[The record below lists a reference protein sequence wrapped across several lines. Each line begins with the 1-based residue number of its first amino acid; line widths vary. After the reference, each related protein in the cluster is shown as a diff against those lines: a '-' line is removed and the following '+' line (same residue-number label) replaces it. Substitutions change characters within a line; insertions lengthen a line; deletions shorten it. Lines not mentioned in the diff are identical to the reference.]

1 MRVHDLLLEDV
12 SLVEEKYDRGA
23 LEPGIGYDGFEQG
36 HALLHT
42 VLKNNCSIERGDNE
56 DTFYGIKV

>member
-12 SLVEEKYDRGA
+12 GLVEEKNDRGA

-36 HALLHT
+36 LALLHT
-42 VLKNNCSIERGDNE
+42 VLK
-56 DTFYGIKV
+56 